1 MPLIG
6 KAMRRLMMPTIAV
19 VAVVGLIGCGA
30 TPTATRAATGK
41 TVRPLQASAGDV
53 VVLLFSSPDCP
64 IANAIGPEIER
75 LHTQTVNAGGQ
86 FYVVHARDD
95 VTAAGAL
102 QHAKAYGISAPIL
115 LDPDH
120 RLVQA
125 VSATVTPE
133 IVVVRFDSS
142 GRKSIVYQG
151 LVNNL
156 YASLGNRRD
165 AATEHY
171 GRDAIDLAAAGETV
185 ASPYRAPIGCY
196 IERAP

>member
-1 MPLIG
+1 M
-6 KAMRRLMMPTIAV
+6 
-19 VAVVGLIGCGA
+19 
-30 TPTATRAATGK
+30 
-41 TVRPLQASAGDV
+41 

-64 IANAIGPEIER
+64 IANAIAPEIER
-75 LHTQTVNAGGQ
+75 LHDMAVAHGGR

-95 VTAAGAL
+95 VTAAAAL
-102 QHAKAYGISAPIL
+102 QHGTTYGISAPIL
-115 LDPDH
+115 LDPNH
-120 RLVQA
+120 ELVSA

-133 IVVVRFDSS
+133 IVVLRLRD
-142 GRKSIVYQG
+142 GERPERVYQG

-171 GRDAIDLAAAGETV
+171 GRAAIDAAAVGATPDM
-185 ASPYRAPIGCY
+185 AYRAPIGCY